1 MVRPNMFDQNLA
13 HDWKKLLSLS
23 KLWKK
28 CFEVY
33 KCAFNISKTTEEF
46 YESRR
51 NGDSLK
57 LLKILISKLKIQL
70 EDELRLL
77 NGNKKLIMMKGRVE
91 YLCINM

>member
-1 MVRPNMFDQNLA
+1 MFISHNCEIPMVRPNMFDQNLA

-28 CFEVY
+28 CFEVGG
-33 KCAFNISKTTEEF
+33 
-46 YESRR
+46 